1 MDLYNDEKNRIK
13 MYANI
18 RYQDALAHNER
29 VTALRKQ
36 AAQRILN
43 ASEDEKQDMAQQ
55 GMEEIATGSAAGIS
69 TAIDATSA
77 RTTLMNAAKKKGE
90 EALKQMAKEKV
101 DSVVKKT
108 LNPLS
113 KDIKTEAA
121 DESAGEVA
129 KSEGKAVAAEGEVA
143 KSGDRIIGRKFTRKA
158 LGAGG
163 TFMNV
168 GQGAYDLY
176 KDTDGFKG
184 DFHLE
189 GANDLEKAS
198 NALQMASAVADTLG
212 VVTAQ
217 PEIIALGA
225 ALGAASAV
233 TGAIGGE
240 EEIEKKGEK
249 QKASLEAK
257 KSQIRSDMD
266 KLKMVSADRVRD
278 QALRAGM
285 SSLGIKPRV
294 ATSAPVV
301 QKVAA

>member
-1 MDLYNDEKNRIK
+1 MDLWNDERARANR
-13 MYANI
+13 YATI
-18 RYQDALAHNER
+18 RYQEALSHNER
-29 VTALRKQ
+29 VTALRRQ
-36 AAQRILN
+36 AAQRILQV
-43 ASEDEKQDMAQQ
+43 SEDKKQEVAEENV
-55 GMEEIATGSAAGIS
+55 EEIATGSAAGIS

-77 RTTLMNAAKKKGE
+77 RTTLMNAAKKKAE
-90 EALKQMAKEKV
+90 EALKDTVKTKV
-101 DSVVKKT
+101 ESVVKDSLDKD
-108 LNPLS
+108 S
-113 KDIKTEAA
+113 KQIATEAA

-129 KSEGKAVAAEGEVA
+129 KSGE
-143 KSGDRIIGRKFTRKA
+143 RIVGRKFARKA
-158 LGAGG
+158 LSAGG

-198 NALQMASAVADTLG
+198 NALQIASGVADVLG

-217 PEIIALGA
+217 PEIVALGA

-240 EEIEKKGEK
+240 EEIQDKAAKE
-249 QKASLEAK
+249 QASLEDK

-266 KLKMVSADRVRD
+266 KLKFVDADRVKAD
-278 QALRAGM
+278 ALKSARSSMGLGEPRAAA
-285 SSLGIKPRV
+285 SR
-294 ATSAPVV
+294 VV
-301 QKVAA
+301 QKVSA